1 MCEIAELQCKIAD
14 LCSVQ
19 ILVSITRPKR
29 TAPIP
34 TGSPEPKLK
43 VCVMS
48 LMKNFDRIAPVYLLA
63 LGVFAAIST
72 AGLGA

>member
-1 MCEIAELQCKIAD
+1 MCEIAELPCEIAD

-19 ILVSITRPKR
+19 ILVSITCPDGQPRSPR
-29 TAPIP
+29 
-34 TGSPEPKLK
+34 GSPELKLK

-48 LMKNFDRIAPVYLLA
+48 LMKNFDRIAPLYLLA

-72 AGLGA
+72 AGLGV

>member
-1 MCEIAELQCKIAD
+1 MQR
-14 LCSVQ
+14 
-19 ILVSITRPKR
+19 VSRR
-29 TAPIP
+29 TAPLP
-34 TGSPEPKLK
+34 RGSPELKLK

-48 LMKNFDRIAPVYLLA
+48 LMKNFDRIAPIYLLA